1 MSDDESLISSNLDDK
16 NRIIIKNPDGT
27 FMHCYKTGE
36 RDSTYNK
43 KNDNKNDETFDNLTI
58 SDADLEYI
66 VENYD
71 QFDQN
76 NLLSDFL
83 KVLRRNGI
91 LFSLLLFVEMTLSLS
106 CFYFSWKK
114 QNESIVLISK
124 LYKNLTIE
132 KAEQVFKI
140 IFIISIILDVIYYPL
155 GFISIYSKKYKLL
168 NFFANFS
175 LITGIFMIFIVY
187 INIIFL
193 AIFMMRIVLYTFARF
208 ICNLLISIIL
218 LPKKMQNDLNNNNN
232 NNNNNVPN
240 NNYDSI

>member
-1 MSDDESLISSNLDDK
+1 MSDDESLISSNIGDK

-27 FMHCYKTGE
+27 YMHCYKTGE
-36 RDSTYNK
+36 RDSTYYK
-43 KNDNKNDETFDNLTI
+43 KDNNSDDNNFDNLTI

-76 NLLSDFL
+76 ILLSDFL
-83 KVLRRNGI
+83 KVLRRNSI
-91 LFSLLLFVEMTLSLS
+91 LFSSLLFIELILSLF
-106 CFYFSWKK
+106 CFYISWKK
-114 QNESIVLISK
+114 QKESIILINK
-124 LYKNLTIE
+124 LYKNLTIDNSR
-132 KAEQVFKI
+132 KAYMIVF
-140 IFIISIILDVIYYPL
+140 ISSFILDIIYYPL
-155 GFISIYSKKYKLL
+155 GFISIYLKKYKLL

-175 LITGIFMIFIVY
+175 LITGILMIFIVY

-218 LPKKMQNDLNNNNN
+218 LPKKMQNDLRDNNA
-232 NNNNNVPN
+232 
-240 NNYDSI
+240 NNYDAI

>member
-1 MSDDESLISSNLDDK
+1 MSDDESLISSNIGDK

-27 FMHCYKTGE
+27 YMHCYKTGE

-43 KNDNKNDETFDNLTI
+43 KDKNSDDNNFDNLTI

-76 NLLSDFL
+76 ILLSDFL
-83 KVLRRNGI
+83 KVLRRNSI
-91 LFSLLLFVEMTLSLS
+91 FFSLLLLMELILSLF

-114 QNESIVLISK
+114 QNESIIIINK
-124 LYKNLTIE
+124 LYKNLTME
-132 KAEQVFKI
+132 NARQAFTI
-140 IFIISIILDVIYYPL
+140 IFICSIVLDIIYYPL
-155 GFISIYSKKYKLL
+155 GFISIYLKKYKLL

-175 LITGIFMIFIVY
+175 LVTGILMIFIVY

-218 LPKKMQNDLNNNNN
+218 LPKKMQNDLRDNNA
-232 NNNNNVPN
+232 
-240 NNYDSI
+240 NNYDAI